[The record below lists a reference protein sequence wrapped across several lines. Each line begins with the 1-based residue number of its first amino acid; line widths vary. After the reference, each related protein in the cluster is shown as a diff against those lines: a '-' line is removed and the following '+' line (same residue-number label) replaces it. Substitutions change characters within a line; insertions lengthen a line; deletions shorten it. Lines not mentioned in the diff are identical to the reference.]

1 MSSSAALLSR
11 YELCWTALGDANGA
25 NIARAAATATAAREA
40 AARCDACVVGWR
52 SLQAELAALPAV
64 LSELSSGVTAACA
77 QAEALEQRLREI
89 TVARIDQREA
99 RWRLLQLQEAERQR
113 SEEAT
118 ANAQREA
125 AARRAAERERLAREA
140 RASELRVAAERERQ
154 SVFQEEY
161 EAQRSEYLEA
171 RRQQTPAAVASAP
184 AEEVALAL
192 GLSRARLE
200 ALATHRPAEAAYPT
214 SIAEAAVPIVGDDD
228 AALDAFYAD
237 DE

>member
-1 MSSSAALLSR
+1 MASSAALLSR

-25 NIARAAATATAAREA
+25 NIASAAATGTAAREA

-52 SLQAELAALPAV
+52 SLQAEMAALPAV

-89 TVARIDQREA
+89 TVARVDQREA

-113 SEEAT
+113 REEEA

-125 AARRAAERERLAREA
+125 AERRAAERERLASEA
-140 RASELRVAAERERQ
+140 RESKLRVAAERERQ
-154 SVFQEEY
+154 SVFQQEY

-171 RRQQTPAAVASAP
+171 RRQQSPAAVASPP
-184 AEEVALAL
+184 AEEALAL

-200 ALATHRPAEAAYPT
+200 ASPT
-214 SIAEAAVPIVGDDD
+214 SMAEAAVPIGDDD
-228 AALDAFYAD
+228 ADLDAFYAD